1 MNAAVIAAAGITSL
15 ALFLFYAES
24 QALTEGHARARSQFL
39 NAARWGLVIA
49 LSWLL
54 IPAAEDAPGP
64 ERAATIIGLTVL
76 IGAVLLVPLRWF
88 VRMGGR
94 EGDWELRRAKLE
106 VSRLANRV
114 KHDRNSVTPAR
125 IKEAADRLRR
135 LRKPDTAELCDL
147 MIAELDDLKA
157 GEEFWLE
164 GGRRS
169 IRIDHLSRALWSEEM
184 PPPDNE
190 PDEATFRWYLYK
202 LFGRMM
208 EIGALE
214 ASDGGPSKDDLS
226 EFRELVDSL
235 EEYRRPD
242 TAGFIDTVLRSAAI
256 WLANPA
262 AGPWIRSYDFEAL
275 GPAGLE
281 EIQWIWGRE
290 AAMWGAYLDGDDL
303 REIQRDLA
311 RRSLGSGDAVGAA
324 PDPVAQPATDPDPG
338 IRPETGA
345 QAALAQVEPVT
356 VKRARGVARPAKR
369 VAAPVSGAADPTT
382 DVAEP
387 TNGAANKAPAAAEAS
402 AAAGANAA
410 PAAGAATST
419 RGRSTRVPKSA
430 AGQK

>member
-24 QALTEGHARARSQFL
+24 QALTEGHARARAQFL

-88 VRMGGR
+88 VRMSGR
-94 EGDWELRRAKLE
+94 EGYWELRRAKLE

-114 KHDRNSVTPAR
+114 KQDRNAVTSAR
-125 IKEAADRLRR
+125 IQRAADRLRH
-135 LRKPDTAELCDL
+135 LRTPDTAELCDL
-147 MIAELDDLKA
+147 MIAELEDLKA

-169 IRIDHLSRALWSEEM
+169 IRIDHLSRALWSEDM

-214 ASDGGPSKDDLS
+214 ASDGGPSRDDLS
-226 EFRELVDSL
+226 EFRELIDSL

-242 TAGFIDTVLRSAAI
+242 TDGFIETVLRSAAI
-256 WLANPA
+256 WLADPA

-303 REIQRDLA
+303 RAIKRDLA
-311 RRSLGSGDAVGAA
+311 RRSLGPGDAAGAA
-324 PDPVAQPATDPDPG
+324 PDPVAQPAADQDFGSRTQ
-338 IRPETGA
+338 TGA
-345 QAALAQVEPVT
+345 QAPLGQVKPVNA
-356 VKRARGVARPAKR
+356 KRAKGTAKPLKGVAG
-369 VAAPVSGAADPTT
+369 PVSGAANPTNE
-382 DVAEP
+382 VAKP
-387 TNGAANKAPAAAEAS
+387 TNGSANQPPAAAEA
-402 AAAGANAA
+402 GA
-410 PAAGAATST
+410 PAGAGAAKST
-419 RGRSTRVPKSA
+419 RGRSTRLPKSA